1 MKNVVVRPNVEKL
14 KEEIKKVEK
23 MLKILE
29 KRGYQKTKIDLDSS
43 LER

>member
-29 KRGYQKTKIDLDSS
+29 ERGYQKTKIDLDSS